1 MAVKLELY
9 RVFKEVAETGNIS
22 AAAKNLYISQS
33 AVSQSIKQLETALQ
47 ARLFARS
54 PRGVTLTG
62 EGQMLYQYVRNALGL
77 LATGEDKLSQA
88 QQLLLG
94 TLTIG
99 ASDTVTGQFLTPY
112 LDEFHHQHPGIRL
125 KIVSGRS
132 AKVVSMLRSGAVDIA
147 FASSPKDSTL
157 ETWPCFA
164 THSVFVAG
172 KNYHCD
178 FDKIYTRQEMA
189 EFPLIL
195 LERKA
200 SSRVFLEQ
208 EFLKAGVTLTPEIE
222 LSSRQLLVT
231 LAGIGLGVAGVTLEF
246 VRKDLESGDIRLLK
260 TDFTIPER
268 SVDMCTLKEVPP
280 TAAATAFMEMVRR
293 DMRDMETFLFLF
305 EMLGTIAFAAS
316 GAVLG
321 VRKGLDVFGVC
332 ILGLT
337 TACGGGMVRDVLL
350 GNTPPAAFQNPTASA
365 VAVVTSL
372 TMFLSGVRHL
382 LMGNQRRYDL
392 FMLLMDSA
400 GLGIFTVMGV
410 RVVWNCVEAP
420 SLYLLV
426 FVGVLTGVGGGL
438 LRDVMAGDMPYI
450 FVKHIYACASLV
462 GAVICGVLRQSAGEM
477 TAMLVG
483 AAAVFAIRC
492 LSAHYRW
499 NLPHPNA

>member
-157 ETWPCFA
+157 ETWPCFT

-231 LAGIGLGVAGVTLEF
+231 LAGSIQLKTGYPVEVSSLVRYEKAENGGYRDITLSG
-246 VRKDLESGDIRLLK
+246 LESGDIRLLK

-293 DMRDMETFLFLF
+293 
-305 EMLGTIAFAAS
+305 
-316 GAVLG
+316 
-321 VRKGLDVFGVC
+321 
-332 ILGLT
+332 
-337 TACGGGMVRDVLL
+337 GM
-350 GNTPPAAFQNPTASA
+350 
-365 VAVVTSL
+365 
-372 TMFLSGVRHL
+372 
-382 LMGNQRRYDL
+382 
-392 FMLLMDSA
+392 
-400 GLGIFTVMGV
+400 
-410 RVVWNCVEAP
+410 
-420 SLYLLV
+420 
-426 FVGVLTGVGGGL
+426 
-438 LRDVMAGDMPYI
+438 
-450 FVKHIYACASLV
+450 
-462 GAVICGVLRQSAGEM
+462 
-477 TAMLVG
+477 
-483 AAAVFAIRC
+483 
-492 LSAHYRW
+492 
-499 NLPHPNA
+499 

>member
-1 MAVKLELY
+1 MREKQNNWQRIEAIIKWANMSTNYFARHIWHARGE
-9 RVFKEVAETGNIS
+9 
-22 AAAKNLYISQS
+22 NLYQIKRGNNGISLDV
-33 AVSQSIKQLETALQ
+33 ADRIVSKFPQVDKLWL
-47 ARLFARS
+47 
-54 PRGVTLTG
+54 LTG

-157 ETWPCFA
+157 ETWPCFT

-172 KNYHCD
+172 FFND
-178 FDKIYTRQEMA
+178 TATTEIYTRQEMA

-293 DMRDMETFLFLF
+293 
-305 EMLGTIAFAAS
+305 
-316 GAVLG
+316 
-321 VRKGLDVFGVC
+321 
-332 ILGLT
+332 
-337 TACGGGMVRDVLL
+337 GM
-350 GNTPPAAFQNPTASA
+350 
-365 VAVVTSL
+365 
-372 TMFLSGVRHL
+372 
-382 LMGNQRRYDL
+382 
-392 FMLLMDSA
+392 
-400 GLGIFTVMGV
+400 
-410 RVVWNCVEAP
+410 
-420 SLYLLV
+420 
-426 FVGVLTGVGGGL
+426 
-438 LRDVMAGDMPYI
+438 
-450 FVKHIYACASLV
+450 
-462 GAVICGVLRQSAGEM
+462 
-477 TAMLVG
+477 
-483 AAAVFAIRC
+483 
-492 LSAHYRW
+492 
-499 NLPHPNA
+499 

>member
-200 SSRVFLEQ
+200 SSRLYLEKYFLQ
-208 EFLKAGVTLTPEIE
+208 NGLHLNPEIE
-222 LSSRQLLVT
+222 LGARSLLVD
-231 LAGIGLGVAGVTLEF
+231 LAAIGFGVAGVTLEF

-293 DMRDMETFLFLF
+293 
-305 EMLGTIAFAAS
+305 
-316 GAVLG
+316 
-321 VRKGLDVFGVC
+321 
-332 ILGLT
+332 
-337 TACGGGMVRDVLL
+337 GM
-350 GNTPPAAFQNPTASA
+350 
-365 VAVVTSL
+365 
-372 TMFLSGVRHL
+372 
-382 LMGNQRRYDL
+382 
-392 FMLLMDSA
+392 
-400 GLGIFTVMGV
+400 
-410 RVVWNCVEAP
+410 
-420 SLYLLV
+420 
-426 FVGVLTGVGGGL
+426 
-438 LRDVMAGDMPYI
+438 
-450 FVKHIYACASLV
+450 
-462 GAVICGVLRQSAGEM
+462 
-477 TAMLVG
+477 
-483 AAAVFAIRC
+483 
-492 LSAHYRW
+492 
-499 NLPHPNA
+499 